1 MDEQISIKL
10 NIGDRHYP
18 IKIQAA
24 DEEKFRKAAKLINEV
39 EKQYRDQFALKD
51 KQDALA
57 MTALEFATKISESSG
72 QQTADTEIS
81 NKLMHLQSLLKDYSL

>member
-1 MDEQISIKL
+1 MDELISIKI
-10 NIGDRHYP
+10 NIGDRYYP
-18 IKIQAA
+18 IKIQAV

-57 MTALEFATKISESSG
+57 MTALEFATKISEISG
-72 QQTADTEIS
+72 NQETDTKIS
-81 NKLMHLQSLLKDYSL
+81 NKLMQLQSLLNDYGL